1 MNEKEQKFMTFVG
14 SRGGEFLASEVSD
27 AIEVPFT
34 EVMSIAKQL
43 KHLNVIALKIETGDY
58 RLYIQK

>member
-1 MNEKEQKFMTFVG
+1 MNEKEQAFMTFVG
-14 SRGGEFLASEVSD
+14 SRGGGFLASEVST

-34 EVMSIAKQL
+34 EVMTIAKSL

>member
-1 MNEKEQKFMTFVG
+1 MSEKEQEFMIFVG
-14 SRGGEFLASEVSD
+14 SRGGGFLASEVSD
-27 AIEVPFT
+27 VIGVSFK
-34 EVMSIAKQL
+34 EVMSMAKQL